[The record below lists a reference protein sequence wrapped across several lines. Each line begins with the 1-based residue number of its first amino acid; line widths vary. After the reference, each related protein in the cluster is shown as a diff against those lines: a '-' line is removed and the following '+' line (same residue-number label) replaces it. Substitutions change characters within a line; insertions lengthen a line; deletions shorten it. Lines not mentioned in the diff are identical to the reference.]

1 MTIEELFSLNGRFIV
16 HTGIKHLEEFVRSC
30 EHHDVWWCGQKYNKV
45 TSSNICNYARNL
57 ENSIGLSIMIE
68 DFHKSFVFIKADFPG
83 AIEYEDLISE
93 QPIAF
98 DNFDLFL

>member
-1 MTIEELFSLNGRFIV
+1 MIIEELLNTNGRSV
-16 HTGIKHLEEFVRSC
+16 VRTGKEHLEEFVRIC
-30 EHHDVWWCGQKYNKV
+30 ENHDVWWCGERNIKV
-45 TSSNICNYARNL
+45 PRDKLSFYSNNIERD
-57 ENSIGLSIMIE
+57 IGLSISIKNGY
-68 DFHKSFVFIKADFPG
+68 KSFVFIKADLPN